1 MIDICKNIFTSNGG
15 LCSLHCMAL
24 VSLWLFRKNLGDLRE
39 FFAQMVYK
47 KKISSTPALKRNS
60 RLISGTSGSDQ
71 FFVAYLRVS
80 MGLTDR
86 RKPTKNLVDS
96 RKNLKMLTVSRK

>member
-47 KKISSTPALKRNS
+47 K
-60 RLISGTSGSDQ
+60 RL
-71 FFVAYLRVS
+71 R
-80 MGLTDR
+80 
-86 RKPTKNLVDS
+86 
-96 RKNLKMLTVSRK
+96 